1 MIVVFKNEAETLTL
15 RLNSLK
21 MSLLVSDDFSQSAIK
36 YPEKSV
42 ISNEVAKYVQRF
54 QVKYPGITD
63 IFFKDN
69 SADKRTQLVFLIKI
83 LWGVSLIKKETKNKD
98 SFSISI
104 KPETPIKEVSK
115 ILNKLIVFVNS

>member
-1 MIVVFKNEAETLTL
+1 
-15 RLNSLK
+15 
-21 MSLLVSDDFSQSAIK
+21 MSLLVSDDFPQSAIK

-42 ISNEVAKYVQRF
+42 ISNELAKYVRRF

-98 SFSISI
+98 SLSISI
-104 KPETPIKEVSK
+104 KAETPIKEVSK